1 MNHSELSH
9 MAGAVDDSTINIVVV
24 IIIIIIKSSL
34 IDGFS
39 IRFNENSEVAYFLD
53 HQSEVIWG
61 GGSKANV
68 YPFVKLGVYKCTKRR
83 AVLTCEHILVS
94 AGVKSLVFGAFRT
107 RHRSVGVDD
116 GRGGHDRR
124 GGGGDVW
131 TGQLTVVE
139 RRRSAATNAVRVAV
153 VVAISTRALRVE
165 QATE

>member
-68 YPFVKLGVYKCTKRR
+68 YPFCETRR
-83 AVLTCEHILVS
+83 I
-94 AGVKSLVFGAFRT
+94 
-107 RHRSVGVDD
+107 
-116 GRGGHDRR
+116 
-124 GGGGDVW
+124 
-131 TGQLTVVE
+131 
-139 RRRSAATNAVRVAV
+139 NAQND
-153 VVAISTRALRVE
+153 E
-165 QATE
+165 PY